1 MQRCFY
7 RPIATLLT
15 LALAAAASAGAA
27 VEEKITHSFLATGP
41 ATYIVGGDGKIVW
54 EYPQGSRDG
63 WVLPNG
69 NVLLA
74 VSSPTGGGVVEV
86 TRDKKVVL
94 EYQGTQKEV
103 DTVQRLRNGNT
114 LLSEAGPS
122 PRLLEL
128 DSNGKVVKEVPL
140 TSQLSDTH
148 MQQRMSRKLRNGNY
162 LVPHLLDRVVKEYT
176 PEGKVVWEA
185 KTPHMPFTAIRLRD
199 GNTLIGC
206 THGNLVIEVDPKGE
220 IVWRVD
226 NDDLPGRPLNDT
238 CGVQRL
244 PNGNTVITSYHVKA
258 NETKLTEI
266 TRDKKIVWTYTDDKP
281 HGIHHFQILDTNG
294 KPLEGRPLR

>member
-7 RPIATLLT
+7 RPMVALLT
-15 LALAAAASAGAA
+15 LALAAASAGAA

-54 EYPQGSRDG
+54 EYPRASRDG

-74 VSSPTGGGVVEV
+74 LAGEGGGVVEV

-114 LLSEAGPS
+114 LLSEAGPR

-128 DSNGKVVKEVPL
+128 DSSGKVVKEVPL
-140 TSQLSDTH
+140 TSQLGDTH

-176 PEGKVVWEA
+176 PEGKVVWEV
-185 KTPHMPFTAIRLRD
+185 KTPHMPFTAIRLQN

-220 IVWRVD
+220 TVWRVD